1 LQALTTHTTPQA
13 IAAAIQ
19 THVFTEDPDKLL
31 PTSAR
36 ELLSH
41 ALQASVI
48 HLVSSAAVANQPSLQ
63 YSLPTTTNTQPALP
77 SLLEA
82 SLVFC
87 ASGDT
92 KDLALIQLPSLL
104 VELISEASPA
114 VQFEDLLSWLHSQL
128 HTFQA
133 PPYVDRSKLPMLRTC
148 NMLLRRLS
156 KGANASLS
164 GRILMFLA
172 KFLSLT
178 ERSGVNLKGEYNT
191 SNKTPIEQLTTT
203 ITDKE
208 EEEGDE
214 EKKEKK
220 ASDTGNGDKKKKR
233 KHQDTENVT
242 TDGEGV
248 PLDAEGNPVD
258 KEFYQT
264 FWRLQD
270 AFSNPPSVLSSNEKW
285 SQVAESIRKTLQHFR
300 KEKVTVGEGSHS
312 HNNSAGTG
320 NGQQQQQ
327 QQQQIVSLGIKYLSS
342 ARLMSLQFKEAAFR
356 RHIIVQALILFHY
369 LEKPYMKNPPPP
381 RPKSTG
387 SGGGGDKKG
396 EGDAKGE
403 DTGDGGAKE
412 QQDPAKAGGLS
423 GRQLNELRELK
434 NSLLAELDATP
445 DNGAAF
451 TSSIQHLLRAEDHWA
466 AWKQANCPADPLQ
479 RKPIP
484 SLKDSDLDGT
494 EVGPIRKKRRP
505 SSHLQAYGIRVGT
518 EDLDRLWNLTEDNM
532 TSLGADDRGGF
543 KTVAQLIEPVID
555 EMKEGGDGEDSMFGG
570 GGNSGIYAWKT
581 LRFVARDQLTA
592 FVKTVQKGGDLRVA
606 ARALFPDE
614 CPPEPEPV
622 VVVVEE
628 KEKEKEEEEE
638 AKEEKER
645 KGDEEEGEDVV
656 MVPALGGVEKG
667 GRGKKDNK
675 KEDGVDDDDQEEE
688 VDYGD
693 DDDDEG
699 GKERGGEEEE
709 RKEEEEE
716 EEEEKEGGEVG
727 EHSGEDMDMDV
738 DTDHKVQEGND
749 NDNDNDKDK
758 ERDEGEISNK
768 EKDEKEEKGA
778 LKSKGSGSG
787 NTTRSSS
794 DDEEEGEVN

>member
-1 LQALTTHTTPQA
+1 
-13 IAAAIQ
+13 
-19 THVFTEDPDKLL
+19 
-31 PTSAR
+31 
-36 ELLSH
+36 
-41 ALQASVI
+41 
-48 HLVSSAAVANQPSLQ
+48 
-63 YSLPTTTNTQPALP
+63 
-77 SLLEA
+77 
-82 SLVFC
+82 
-87 ASGDT
+87 
-92 KDLALIQLPSLL
+92 
-104 VELISEASPA
+104 
-114 VQFEDLLSWLHSQL
+114 
-128 HTFQA
+128 
-133 PPYVDRSKLPMLRTC
+133 
-148 NMLLRRLS
+148 
-156 KGANASLS
+156 
-164 GRILMFLA
+164 MFLA

-191 SNKTPIEQLTTT
+191 SNKTPIEQFTTT
-203 ITDKE
+203 ITGKR
-208 EEEGDE
+208 EEEGEE

-220 ASDTGNGDKKKKR
+220 ASDNGNGDKKKKR
-233 KHQDTENVT
+233 KHQDTEDA
-242 TDGEGV
+242 TDGEDV

-258 KEFYQT
+258 KEFYQI

-270 AFSNPPSVLSSNEKW
+270 AFSNPPSVLASNEKW
-285 SQVAESIRKTLQHFR
+285 SQVVESIRKTLQHFR

-327 QQQQIVSLGIKYLSS
+327 DISLGIKYLSS

-387 SGGGGDKKG
+387 SGGGGGDKKG
-396 EGDAKGE
+396 EGNAKGE
-403 DTGDGGAKE
+403 DTGDGSGKE
-412 QQDPAKAGGLS
+412 KQDPAKAGGLS

-445 DNGAAF
+445 DNGATF

-479 RKPIP
+479 RRPIP
-484 SLKDSDLDGT
+484 PLKDSDLDGT

-518 EDLDRLWNLTEDNM
+518 EDLDRLWNLTEDNI

-614 CPPEPEPV
+614 CPPEPEPEPE

-628 KEKEKEEEEE
+628 KEEE
-638 AKEEKER
+638 AKEEKFEEEER
-645 KGDEEEGEDVV
+645 KGEEEEREDVV
-656 MVPALGGVEKG
+656 MVPAIGEVEEG
-667 GRGKKDNK
+667 GRGEEDKK
-675 KEDGVDDDDQEEE
+675 KEDGVDDHHHEEE

-699 GKERGGEEEE
+699 GKERGREEEE
-709 RKEEEEE
+709 RKEEEE
-716 EEEEKEGGEVG
+716 KEGGEEG
-727 EHSGEDMDMDV
+727 DTEHSGEDMDV

-749 NDNDNDKDK
+749 NDNENDKDK
-758 ERDEGEISNK
+758 NEGKISNK
-768 EKDEKEEKGA
+768 EEDKEEGEEEGA
-778 LKSKGSGSG
+778 LKSKGYASG
-787 NTTRSSS
+787 NTTSSSS
-794 DDEEEGEVN
+794 DDEEGEVN